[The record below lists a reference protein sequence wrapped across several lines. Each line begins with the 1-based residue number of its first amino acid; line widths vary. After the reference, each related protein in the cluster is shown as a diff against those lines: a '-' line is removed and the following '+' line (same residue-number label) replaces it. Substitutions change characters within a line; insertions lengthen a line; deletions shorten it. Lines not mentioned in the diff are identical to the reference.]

1 MIVFPRRAPKLSNG
15 FKVILEDGTPEKIER
30 RRYNGFKIVDDDD
43 VDDEIEEQQT
53 KKRKAG
59 GDGLPDSPMKRK
71 KININSVFDG
81 SGIVYN

>member
-43 VDDEIEEQQT
+43 DVDEIEEQQQT
-53 KKRKAG
+53 KKRKAD
-59 GDGLPDSPMKRK
+59 GDGLPDSPMKRSK
-71 KININSVFDG
+71 MAI
-81 SGIVYN
+81 